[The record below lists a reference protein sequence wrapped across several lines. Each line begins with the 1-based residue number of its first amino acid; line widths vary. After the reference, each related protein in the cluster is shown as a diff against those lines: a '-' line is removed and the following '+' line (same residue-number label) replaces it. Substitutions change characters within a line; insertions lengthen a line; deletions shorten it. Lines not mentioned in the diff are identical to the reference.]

1 MSGPQC
7 FNNPPTLSSTTG
19 SGSLQEIAGIKTY
32 VSGSQDSKLAILM
45 ISDAFGYEAPN
56 LRKLADKVA
65 GAGFLVVVPDLFY
78 GDPFDHQKYATAV
91 QSWLAAH
98 PPSRGCDDARTLVE
112 TLKNMGVSSVG
123 ATGFCWGGMVVA
135 KLAKSDCI
143 GAAVILHPGKIS
155 VEEIEEVKVP
165 TAILGAEFDHICPVE
180 LIKQLGDALSA
191 KPEIDS
197 FVKVFPGVKHGWTL
211 RYDDKDE
218 EAIKVAEEAHSDMLN
233 WLTNYIK

>member
-45 ISDAFGYEAPN
+45 ISDAFGYEAPK

-78 GDPFDHQKYATAV
+78 GDPFNHQKYATGV

-98 PPSRGCDDARTLVE
+98 PP
-112 TLKNMGVSSVG
+112 
-123 ATGFCWGGMVVA
+123 
-135 KLAKSDCI
+135 
-143 GAAVILHPGKIS
+143 
-155 VEEIEEVKVP
+155 
-165 TAILGAEFDHICPVE
+165 
-180 LIKQLGDALSA
+180 
-191 KPEIDS
+191 IDS

-211 RYDDKDE
+211 RYDDEDE
-218 EAIKVAEEAHSDMLN
+218 EAIRVAEEAHSDMLN

>member
-45 ISDAFGYEAPN
+45 ISDAFGK
-56 LRKLADKVA
+56 KLADKVA

-78 GDPFDHQKYATAV
+78 GDPFNHQKYATAV

-98 PPSRGCDDARTLVE
+98 PPSRGCDDARTLFE

-155 VEEIEEVKVP
+155 VEEIEEVK
-165 TAILGAEFDHICPVE
+165 
-180 LIKQLGDALSA
+180 
-191 KPEIDS
+191 IDS

-211 RYDDKDE
+211 RYDDEDE
-218 EAIKVAEEAHSDMLN
+218 EAIRVAEEAHSDMLN
-233 WLTNYIK
+233 WLTKYIK